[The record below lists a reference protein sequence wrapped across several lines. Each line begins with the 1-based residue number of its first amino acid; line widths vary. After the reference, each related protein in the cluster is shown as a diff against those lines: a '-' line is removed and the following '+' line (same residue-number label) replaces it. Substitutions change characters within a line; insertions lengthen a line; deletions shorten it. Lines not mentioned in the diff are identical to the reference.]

1 MRNEIAEFR
10 MPPLFKGGV
19 PIVCP
24 VCGQDDDLILIID
37 SDDFSESASYM
48 RCDDSHTWAES
59 RFPRRMGAE
68 LLALAERN
76 HPETIDRSRVT

>member
-1 MRNEIAEFR
+1 

-24 VCGQDDDLILIID
+24 VCGQSDELILVID
-37 SDDFSESASYM
+37 SQDFSEGASLM
-48 RCDDSHTWAES
+48 KCDDAHQWAEP

-68 LLALAERN
+68 LLARIQRTR
-76 HPETIDRSRVT
+76 PESIDWSEARRP